1 MKNTDKCV
9 TIKGSEIELQQR
21 GLAHAEAS
29 STMND
34 GQHEPKMAIDG
45 GENSFWASQPGVEKT
60 EFKLVFQASTVKEI
74 EIQWKYIP
82 EHFEVLCNING
93 YWRSFLS
100 NKENSDQTAKI
111 NIGTKTISGV
121 KILLIKASD
130 EAKFNDKV
138 VYGISDIKIKTG
150 AKEVHLK
157 DCNSETNSQQN
168 KWFVDDANFVD
179 VSPPPKLAYEF
190 QHLYDNT
197 NRLLDLVHTIMAWPP
212 RIEQMMQKAKLI
224 ASQTVKIENDINGL
238 DLKLEQF
245 KSEYLVEEEED
256 AKKDSGLGTVGASAT
271 RPAASCAFIKNL
283 FPYKMTGYYWIKPE
297 CARVAIRVF
306 CDYTTSEN
314 GMDYAYYGGLG
325 DSVVKSKI
333 KNVDDVKYYCA
344 KLGLFPV
351 QLKTKAQ
358 IQLIHRYLSD
368 IGVNLQSKGFV
379 PMGVDYGCI
388 TRGECSGKYHSL
400 NSKSSEDITEALKS
414 MVDTKNVLM
423 QDFAQLFNAKPN
435 YLIGFGLSKEGAMTS
450 KFDSN
455 VPIKG
460 IVCSSN
466 QDAEEE
472 ANWLKVDCDTKPRGN
487 SQFDGITDTIIKVIC
502 PAGCQN
508 TGSEK
513 VVGTEVFTDD
523 SAVCKAAI
531 HNGVINSDKGGK
543 IQVAIMDGKSSYL
556 GSESFGIKS
565 ESLDGKWDRSFVTDK
580 YNVVCP
586 IDNFKDRKGKD
597 AKAFIEISDHTYF
610 PNLDNSLRGAAG
622 NLRNQAGNAL
632 NNAKNAASNAVGS
645 ARNAVGNAVNTAK
658 SAVDS
663 AKNAAGNAVGE
674 AMNTANN
681 AVNSAKDAAT
691 NLAGQA
697 SEAVGQAMNAAGNA
711 ANEVGSR
718 IGEALGNAA
727 DALGGGGR
735 GDSGNGNA
743 AGGNEVRSGGKLD
756 STEEAIEKLVA
767 LFDIDKGD
775 ITKQVRLVKD
785 TAELIDKVR
794 TEYGPL
800 LNSNLSPEYQT
811 KYLDSLGIHLK
822 GSHIEMNKAL
832 VKASLKLKK
841 RQDQR
846 LKLRMEKMKYQKYEP
861 YIENYD
867 LKLEDVYEVHD
878 MAQASSGPSKW
889 SFSKDDLNGHAT
901 AIGQTSD
908 IQINGDPKERF
919 ASVLKLKMKNFFD
932 GRIRVSL
939 LAKDTGRIGIAF
951 RYLDEF
957 NYYVFEMERGNGG
970 SGFKRLRKFVNGES
984 TVLAVEND
992 GGYLQDKWYRII
1004 LDFALSS
1011 FTIKM
1016 EEENAKNVQP
1026 DFEDQMPKVLQ
1037 GFDGDFAE
1045 GGFAFL
1051 VNSMAGVYFD
1061 KFSVSTSKCIDQAKN
1076 PDVNTYVPHS
1086 CSRFKESFFTDINF
1100 LYFLRIL

>member
-1 MKNTDKCV
+1 MKIMKNTDKCV

-29 STMND
+29 TTMND

-45 GENSFWASQPGVEKT
+45 GENSFWASQPGIEKA

-74 EIQWKYIP
+74 EIQWKYLP

-100 NKENSDQTAKI
+100 NKENSEHIVKI

-121 KILLIKASD
+121 KILLIKAAQ

-138 VYGISDIKIKTG
+138 VYGISHLKIKTG
-150 AKEVHLK
+150 AREVHLK
-157 DCNSETNSQQN
+157 DCNSETNSQLN

-197 NRLLDLVHTIMAWPP
+197 NRLLDLVHTIMTWPP

-245 KSEYLVEEEED
+245 KSNYLVEEEED

-271 RPAASCAFIKNL
+271 RPAISCAFIKNL

-297 CARVAIRVF
+297 CAKVAIRVF

-333 KNVDDVKYYCA
+333 KNIDDVKYYCA
-344 KLGLFPV
+344 KLGLSPV
-351 QLKTKAQ
+351 QLRSKDQ

-388 TRGECSGKYHSL
+388 TREECSGKYHSL
-400 NSKSSEDITEALKS
+400 NTKSSEDITEAMKS

-460 IVCSSN
+460 IVCSTN
-466 QDAEEE
+466 QDADEES
-472 ANWLKVDCDTKPRGN
+472 NWLKVDCDTKPRGN

-531 HNGVINSDKGGK
+531 HNGVINAEKGGK
-543 IQVAIMDGKSSYL
+543 LQVGIMDGKDSYL
-556 GSESFGIKS
+556 GSEAFGIKS
-565 ESLDGKWDRSFVTDK
+565 ENLESKWDRSFVTDK

-586 IDNFKDRKGKD
+586 IDNFKDRVGKD
-597 AKAFIEISDHTYF
+597 AKAFIEISDHSYF
-610 PNLDNSLRGAAG
+610 SNHNNLLNGQNPVG
-622 NLRNQAGNAL
+622 NLL
-632 NNAKNAASNAVGS
+632 NNAKDAGN
-645 ARNAVGNAVNTAK
+645 NAVNNG
-658 SAVDS
+658 
-663 AKNAAGNAVGE
+663 KNAAGNAAGD
-674 AMNTANN
+674 ANN
-681 AVNSAKDAAT
+681 AGNRAKDAAA
-691 NLAGQA
+691 NHAGQA
-697 SEAVGQAMNAAGNA
+697 KNAAGNA
-711 ANEVGSR
+711 ANEVGN
-718 IGEALGNAA
+718 ALNN
-727 DALGGGGR
+727 ALGGGLGR
-735 GDSGNGNA
+735 GHGGNVNNGNEGHA
-743 AGGNEVRSGGKLD
+743 GGKLD

-767 LFDIDKGD
+767 LFDIDKDD
-775 ITKQVRLVKD
+775 ITKQVRLAKD

-811 KYLDSLGIHLK
+811 KYLDSLAIHLK

-841 RQDQR
+841 RQDQL
-846 LKLRMEKMKYQKYEP
+846 LKLRIEKMKYQKYEP

-867 LKLEDVYEVHD
+867 FKLEDVYEVHD

-889 SFSKDDLNGHAT
+889 SFNKDALNGHAT

-908 IQINGDPKERF
+908 IQINGDHKERF
-919 ASVLKLKMKNFFD
+919 ASVLKLKPKTFFD
-932 GRIRVSL
+932 GRLRVSL

-970 SGFKRLRKFVNGES
+970 SGFKRLRKFVNGEP
-984 TVLAVEND
+984 TILAVEND
-992 GGYLQDKWYRII
+992 GGYLQDKWYRIV
-1004 LDFALSS
+1004 LDFTLSS

-1016 EEENAKNVQP
+1016 EEESVKNVQP

-1061 KFSVSTSKCIDQAKN
+1061 KFMVSTTKCIDQSKN
-1076 PDVNTYVPHS
+1076 PDINTYVPHS
-1086 CSRFKESFFTDINF
+1086 CSRFKESYFTDINF
-1100 LYFLRIL
+1100 LYFLKDFIR